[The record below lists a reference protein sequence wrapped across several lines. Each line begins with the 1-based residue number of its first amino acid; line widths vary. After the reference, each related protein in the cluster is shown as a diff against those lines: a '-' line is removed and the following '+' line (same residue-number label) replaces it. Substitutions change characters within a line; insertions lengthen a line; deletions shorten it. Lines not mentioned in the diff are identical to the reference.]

1 MDTGTQILIATLLGA
16 IGMGYI
22 VYGRKQ
28 FKGSALVAGIVLCVY
43 PCFIH
48 NLLLAVVLGMGV
60 MAAPFFIHD

>member
-1 MDTGTQILIATLLGA
+1 MDAGTKILIATLLGA

-43 PCFIH
+43 PYFVP
-48 NLLLAVVLGMGV
+48 NLLLLIVAGLAV